1 MQQMV
6 LEPSVPA
13 VHTDDAKSD
22 MWRYQRAEE
31 IAVLQAAGLSEGRQI
46 LSEKYTEDADPL
58 TATAQYGM
66 WIKMDLY
73 EDKDVDGYEI
83 ATRTR
88 TGSQT
93 CVLFETLTSIGLFHL
108 PPLLR
113 SQSQWVTASPYVRA
127 LQSLTCRCCHFQFF
141 DQKSENLPGF
151 SIVHTS
157 VIYLNMHILFP
168 DAGGQRTTSDFWPS
182 AWKQM
187 FSINWATASY
197 S

>member
-1 MQQMV
+1 MLCKTLHILLYACIKAQSTMQQMV

-58 TATAQYGM
+58 TASPQYGM
-66 WIKMDLY
+66 WIKNDLY

-108 PPLLR
+108 PPLLH
-113 SQSQWVTASPYVRA
+113 SQRQWVTASPYVHA
-127 LQSLTCRCCHFQFF
+127 LQSLTCRCSVTSNSLIKS
-141 DQKSENLPGF
+141 QKTCQAP
-151 SIVHTS
+151 
-157 VIYLNMHILFP
+157 
-168 DAGGQRTTSDFWPS
+168 
-182 AWKQM
+182 
-187 FSINWATASY
+187 ASY
-197 S
+197 IHQ